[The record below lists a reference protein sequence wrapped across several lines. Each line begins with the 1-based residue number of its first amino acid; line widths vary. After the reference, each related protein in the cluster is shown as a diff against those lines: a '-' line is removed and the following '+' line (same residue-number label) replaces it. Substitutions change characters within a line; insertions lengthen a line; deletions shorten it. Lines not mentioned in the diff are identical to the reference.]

1 MTLLAAGV
9 LLWTLVHLS
18 PAVAPGIRR
27 SLTGRLGENPYKG
40 LFALSLLLSLALIV
54 AGWRSTVPQHV
65 YLPPVWGRHLAMLLM
80 VVAVILFGA
89 ANYPTAIKRYLRHPM
104 LTGMA
109 VWSLAHLL
117 ANGDSRSLLLF
128 GGLGL
133 WALLEMPLISR
144 REGAWQKPDAP
155 PLAGEIRGLI
165 ISIVIFVALIAL
177 HPYFA
182 GVSPIAR

>member
-18 PAVAPGIRR
+18 PAVEPGIRR

-128 GGLGL
+128 GGHKR
-133 WALLEMPLISR
+133 AHR
-144 REGAWQKPDAP
+144 RRWIQ
-155 PLAGEIRGLI
+155 R
-165 ISIVIFVALIAL
+165 VALNERRPGL
-177 HPYFA
+177 RLEPL
-182 GVSPIAR
+182 GKLVEDSSMD